1 MNALATL
8 RDLFAPVP
16 WIKEFRVVQETDLQF
31 TVHCVTDGNCCL
43 DDLRALV
50 NEGVPSLAAL
60 VEPRIVPQL
69 SPTGAGPD
77 GDPEDGVPAIRDAAV
92 LPGLAEL
99 PRTLPETL
107 RRAARNGQTDA
118 IVHLA
123 SDGGE
128 KHQSFGELLAEAEGV
143 CGGLLRSGLKA
154 GDSAIL
160 LLERQHRSA
169 AGFLGMLA
177 CGNPAGDCAD
187 SAGVQRGEPRTRTAL
202 SRVEAARRAA
212 PHYQRRID

>member
-8 RDLFAPVP
+8 RDLFARVP
-16 WIKEFRVVQETDLQF
+16 WIKEFRVAQETDLQF

-43 DDLRALV
+43 DDLHALL

-60 VEPRIVPQL
+60 VEPRIVPEL

-107 RRAARNGQTDA
+107 RRAARNGQADA

-123 SDGGE
+123 PDGGE
-128 KHQSFGELLAEAEGV
+128 KHQSFGDLLAEAEGV
-143 CGGLLRSGLKA
+143 CGGLLRYGLKA
-154 GDSAIL
+154 GDSDSVAR
-160 LLERQHRSA
+160 RQHGGA

-187 SAGVQRGEPRTRTAL
+187 SADVQRGEPQTGTAL
-202 SRVEAARRAA
+202 SRVDAARRAA
-212 PHYQRRID
+212 AHHQHRID